1 MINPRDYQIEAHKAV
16 RVAWEGG
23 MQRPATVLPTGA
35 GKTVV
40 IGTVTAEELREGYS
54 TRVLVLAHR
63 DELIRQAV
71 DKIRSVAP
79 DLRVGVVKGTTDQV
93 GAPVIVGSV
102 QTMRNE
108 ARLARV
114 RNVGLVIVDECHH
127 ATSPSYR
134 KVLGHYGCFERGGAR
149 ALGFTATMSR
159 GDGVGLGEVWQDVV
173 YERDIRYMITRKFL
187 VKPRGIRVRVEDL
200 DLSKVRKSG
209 GDYSEGQLGEALT
222 ASLAPERIVD
232 AYREHALGQSA
243 LLFVPTVDFASLM
256 VERFE
261 TAGVTARLVHGAQ
274 RDDERRAALDEFTAG
289 RVAVL
294 VNCMVLTEG
303 TDLPRASC
311 VIIGRPTT
319 HVGLYVQMV
328 GRVLRTYPG
337 KTGAIVLDVVG
348 ASQRHR
354 LAGLTDLIGER
365 DSIEGGDDDAEPVEG
380 ELLDLDDEPEPRPKR
395 DRGWLDGFLVSEEI
409 DLFHGQ
415 QARWLRTYGG
425 HWFAPYGK
433 EHLVAVVPSLSGSSA
448 WDVLRVHTHKKGES
462 DWITREIPDLGYAM
476 AHGEG
481 VILKLPKSYAKRQ
494 ATWRPKPASESQ
506 KDLLRRCGAVLPPGA
521 TSGEASDVLS
531 IIYASDR
538 LDGRVP
544 AARP

>member
-16 RVAWEGG
+16 RTAWESG
-23 MQRPATVLPTGA
+23 MQRPAVVLPTGA
-35 GKTVV
+35 GKTIP

-54 TRVLVLAHR
+54 SRVLVLAHR

-102 QTMRNE
+102 QTMRHE
-108 ARLARV
+108 ARRARV

-127 ATSPSYR
+127 ATSESYR
-134 KVLGHYGCFERGGAR
+134 TVLGHYGCFTAGGAR

-159 GDGVGLGEVWQDVV
+159 GDGRALGDVWQEVV
-173 YERDIRYMITRKFL
+173 YERDIRYMITRRFL
-187 VKPRGIRVRVEDL
+187 VKPRGISVRVEDL
-200 DLSKVRKSG
+200 DLSKVRRSG
-209 GDYSEGQLGEALT
+209 GDYSEGQLGEAL
-222 ASLAPERIVD
+222 AQSMAPERIVD
-232 AYREHALGQSA
+232 AYREHALGLSA

-256 VERFE
+256 VDRFNA
-261 TAGVTARLVHGAQ
+261 AGVTARLVHGAQ
-274 RDDERRAALDEFTAG
+274 PEQERRAALDEFTAG

-303 TDLPRASC
+303 TDLPRAAC

-337 KTGAIVLDVVG
+337 KTEALVLDVVG
-348 ASQRHR
+348 ASRRHV
-354 LAGLTDLIGER
+354 LAGLVDLIGER
-365 DSIEGGDDDAEPVEG
+365 DAVDADDDGEPVDPV
-380 ELLDLDDEPEPRPKR
+380 ELPELEDEPGGRPKR
-395 DRGWLDGFLVSEEI
+395 DRDWLDGFLISEEI

-415 QARWLRTYGG
+415 QARWQRTYGG

-433 EHLVAVVPSLSGSSA
+433 ERYVTVVPSLSGSDA
-448 WDVLRVHTHKKGES
+448 WDVLAIDRRKAGES
-462 DWITREIPDLGYAM
+462 DWIAREIPDLGYAM
-476 AHGEG
+476 AHGES
-481 VILKLPKSYAKRQ
+481 VVLQLPSSYARRDATYRKR
-494 ATWRPKPASESQ
+494 PASEAQ
-506 KDLLRRCGAVLPPGA
+506 KHLLRRCGAVLPPGA
-521 TSGEASDVLS
+521 LSGEASDV
-531 IIYASDR
+531 IDVIYAS
-538 LDGRVP
+538 
-544 AARP
+544 ARIDPRARQR